1 MRCRSCPRMPLVSLR
16 PQVPESAERT
26 ARRTSAEC
34 GSFAEFRH
42 IRRIVAGG
50 GIHSDFPRSRP
61 TRMEMIPH
69 QTSGSRARTSAPCSH
84 HLGEN
89 STSACSNC
97 VSKLRGSVL
106 GSAGS
111 FELRASVARHRDSAF
126 PSSLS
131 RVAAPVR
138 SRHFSCS
145 FVRSRCCLL
154 MATCMSWAA
163 GIALS
168 PFRCAVRSADLLPL
182 SELASLA
189 NHLLAPT
196 SLMSFAVRSL
206 SACPTLLTSTGGS
219 LVCSALLLLVEPMPY
234 RC

>member
-1 MRCRSCPRMPLVSLR
+1 M
-16 PQVPESAERT
+16 
-26 ARRTSAEC
+26 
-34 GSFAEFRH
+34 
-42 IRRIVAGG
+42 
-50 GIHSDFPRSRP
+50 
-61 TRMEMIPH
+61 
-69 QTSGSRARTSAPCSH
+69 
-84 HLGEN
+84 
-89 STSACSNC
+89 
-97 VSKLRGSVL
+97 L

-111 FELRASVARHRDSAF
+111 FELRASIARHRDSAF

-196 SLMSFAVRSL
+196 SLMSFAARSL
-206 SACPTLLTSTGGS
+206 SVWHTSAYSIVRSIGGS
-219 LVCSALLLLVEPMPY
+219 ARSLAGGAFRREDRVRSMGHPSSSIAVIVATL
-234 RC
+234 